1 MNRTQDKI
9 IKCLREHG
17 GEINPSRG
25 YTAVVKLAQR
35 MRLDHNDRAILEDVT
50 DSLQALERDGRVVID
65 WANNRAHAS
74 SIMLIEED
82 NTEPEPEKEEATDS
96 NTTQTVEERVNAL
109 ITRLREVKL
118 DAANAEFELALAKAR
133 ADEAETMALEESA
146 RADQAERDRDRQL
159 ERVST
164 LEARIAKL
172 ESDLEEALSSSRPN
186 PPTRR
191 PTRSVSSSERSP
203 SCRPSST
210 RPSTTRAWTTPS
222 GVSWMSRRTSL
233 EPRRTRSEFFSG
245 RTPSSSTSSGRPS
258 VSSSSTSPAA
268 VPAPSTADRM
278 M

>member
-1 MNRTQDKI
+1 MRTQDKI

-74 SIMLIEED
+74 SIMLIEEN
-82 NTEPEPEKEEATDS
+82 NTEPEPELKEEDDT
-96 NTTQTVEERVNAL
+96 NQPQTVEERVNAL
-109 ITRLREVKL
+109 IARLREVKL

-172 ESDLEEALSSSRPN
+172 ESDLEEALSQLKAQ
-186 PPTRR
+186 PTN
-191 PTRSVSSSERSP
+191 SSSDEVRELKREIAQLQAKLDEAKHNKSVDDSIRRQLDEQKDFARAQANEIGVLQRENSQLKHQLRATERELQFHE
-203 SCRPSST
+203 
-210 RPSTTRAWTTPS
+210 S
-222 GVSWMSRRTSL
+222 GGG
-233 EPRRTRSEFFSG
+233 PCPIHG
-245 RTPSSSTSSGRPS
+245 
-258 VSSSSTSPAA
+258 
-268 VPAPSTADRM
+268 
-278 M
+278 